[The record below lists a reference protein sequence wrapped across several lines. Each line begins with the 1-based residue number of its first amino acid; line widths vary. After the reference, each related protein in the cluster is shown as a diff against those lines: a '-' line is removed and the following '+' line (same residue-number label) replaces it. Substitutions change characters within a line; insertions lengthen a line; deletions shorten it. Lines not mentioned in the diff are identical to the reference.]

1 MTEEGFFHS
10 DNVQEEISG
19 IFKTYQKLAHMQNKL
34 SGMNK
39 EQRLEHIENT
49 KSLIEKKNCSIL
61 DLLLLLWKTLRHQT
75 LRHVLI

>member
-39 EQRLEHIENT
+39 EQRLEHI
-49 KSLIEKKNCSIL
+49 KILSL
-61 DLLLLLWKTLRHQT
+61 
-75 LRHVLI
+75 